1 MSSEILV
8 YFEMNF
14 NISLHFRESK
24 EETKN
29 ETAFIVCTSLKSNTN
44 PELLKKLLAISHKV
58 TTSDPEDPKYPL
70 LELSAVGFF
79 LSS

>member
-24 EETKN
+24 EETK
-29 ETAFIVCTSLKSNTN
+29 T
-44 PELLKKLLAISHKV
+44 KL
-58 TTSDPEDPKYPL
+58 PL
-70 LELSAVGFF
+70 
-79 LSS
+79 